1 MTEPVIRL
9 QRPTA
14 MKRTPLALATIAL
27 LASGCGQQGG
37 TTTETQRSD
46 NNNNDNK
53 IGSCTTSDD
62 AVVRARPVYEAID
75 LDHDGVGESLMVTR
89 PDSTCP
95 NIMFTKV
102 DARFTSV
109 PLKDLQLDLRSAR
122 RVIVPGR
129 DGDLVAIREVHPR
142 GGFQEHLYAY
152 ADGKLAEVKTSGGD
166 LPVPFVA
173 TDTKG
178 GYVSASCA
186 DGGFVVRQ
194 AVVHQPAGIVFAWDV
209 RETAYQLDG
218 ATAKSGGVDEV
229 KDNVLDQYL
238 RRDFP
243 ELVGREMFKSGC
255 GA

>member
-1 MTEPVIRL
+1 MTEPRL
-9 QRPTA
+9 GALRHTA
-14 MKRTPLALATIAL
+14 MKRSTVALATIAL

-46 NNNNDNK
+46 NNNK
-53 IGSCTTSDD
+53 IGSCTPSDD
-62 AVVRARPVYEAID
+62 AVVRALPVYEAID

-102 DARFTSV
+102 DARFTSI
-109 PLKDLQLDLRSAR
+109 PLKDLQLDLRSAQ
-122 RVIVPGR
+122 RVIVPDR
-129 DGDLVAIREVHPR
+129 DGDLMAIREVHPR

-173 TDTKG
+173 TDTRG
-178 GYVSASCA
+178 GYESVSCA
-186 DGGFVVRQ
+186 DNGFVVRQ
-194 AVVHQPAGIVFAWDV
+194 AVAHEPPGVVFTWDV
-209 RETAYQLDG
+209 QETSYQLDG
-218 ATAKSGGVDEV
+218 ATAKPSGVKEV

-243 ELVGREMFKSGC
+243 ELVGREMFRSGC
-255 GA
+255 PA

>member
-1 MTEPVIRL
+1 MIRL
-9 QRPTA
+9 QRPTG
-14 MKRTPLALATIAL
+14 MKRTTLALATIAL

-37 TTTETQRSD
+37 TTETQPSD
-46 NNNNDNK
+46 NNNNK
-53 IGSCTTSDD
+53 IGSCATSDD
-62 AVVRARPVYEAID
+62 AVVRALPVYEAID

-109 PLKDLQLDLRSAR
+109 PLKDLQLDLRSAQ

-129 DGDLVAIREVHPR
+129 DGDLMAIREVHPR

-173 TDTKG
+173 TDTRG
-178 GYVSASCA
+178 GYQSVSCA
-186 DGGFVVRQ
+186 DNGFVVRQ
-194 AVVHQPAGIVFAWDV
+194 AVAHEPPGVVFTWDV
-209 RETAYQLDG
+209 RETSYRLDG
-218 ATAKSGGVDEV
+218 ATAKPSGVKEV

-238 RRDFP
+238 RKDFP

-255 GA
+255 PD